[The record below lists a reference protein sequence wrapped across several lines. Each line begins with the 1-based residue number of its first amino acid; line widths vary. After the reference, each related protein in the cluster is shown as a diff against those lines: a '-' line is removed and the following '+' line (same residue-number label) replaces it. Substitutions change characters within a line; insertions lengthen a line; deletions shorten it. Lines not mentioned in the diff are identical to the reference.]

1 MAAQGAAKVLIGA
14 VLTVF
19 ILAILLGSFIDVID
33 DMRVGNSAEFN
44 NTMDDVETY
53 AWLAA
58 TFMALG
64 ILVWAGRYVLSL
76 VQGM

>member
-1 MAAQGAAKVLIGA
+1 MLFRSLIGA

-19 ILAILLGSFIDVID
+19 ILAILLGSFVDVID
-33 DMRVGNSAEFN
+33 DMRVGAAIEFN
-44 NTMDDVETY
+44 TTMDDVETY

>member
-58 TFMALG
+58 GFMTIAI
-64 ILVWAGRYVLSL
+64 ILWAGKYTLSL
-76 VQGM
+76 VQE

>member
-44 NTMDDVETY
+44 STMDDVETY

>member
-1 MAAQGAAKVLIGA
+1 MAAQGAANVLIGA
-14 VLTVF
+14 VLSIF
-19 ILAILLGSFIDVID
+19 IMAILLGSFIDVID
-33 DMRVGNSAEFN
+33 DMRVGNSADFN

>member
-33 DMRVGNSAEFN
+33 DMRVGNSIEFN

>member
-33 DMRVGNSAEFN
+33 DMRVGNSADFN
-44 NTMDDVETY
+44 TTMDDVETY

>member
-33 DMRVGNSAEFN
+33 DMRIGNSIEFN